1 MVIRFWPPVGADA
14 ILCFAGPLAQGC
26 RRSRNPSGSDG
37 HWPSIYWPYA
47 VASGRDFGEGVQRK
61 STLSRK
67 GRALLG
73 GCVLFAVLGKGE
85 KHGEGR
91 YRALNGDERAV
102 GLRRGE
108 SPAKI
113 FFN

>member
-1 MVIRFWPPVGADA
+1 MLCRTPGPGMPAKPESLRFRWLLGFDLLA
-14 ILCFAGPLAQGC
+14 LCRCFGPC
-26 RRSRNPSGSDG
+26 
-37 HWPSIYWPYA
+37 
-47 VASGRDFGEGVQRK
+47 FGEGVQRK
-61 STLSRK
+61 STLARK

-91 YRALNGDERAV
+91 YRAQNGDECAV